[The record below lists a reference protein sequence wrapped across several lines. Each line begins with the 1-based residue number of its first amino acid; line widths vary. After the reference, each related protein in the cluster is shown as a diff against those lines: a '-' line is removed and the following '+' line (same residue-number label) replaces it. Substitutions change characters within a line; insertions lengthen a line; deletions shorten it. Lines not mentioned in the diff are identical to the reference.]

1 MAKFID
7 LGQKKP
13 DDPIFTEG
21 IRFIS
26 IRKPKPSQG
35 LCSNSP
41 KLESAKENPATA
53 QPEVPEN
60 QTRKEPPHEPST

>member
-26 IRKPKPSQG
+26 ICKPT
-35 LCSNSP
+35 SP
-41 KLESAKENPATA
+41 VGAVTLNDPCPDPATA

-60 QTRKEPPHEPST
+60 QTRKETTT

>member
-7 LGQKKP
+7 LGQKKA

-41 KLESAKENPATA
+41 KLESAKEKPNCPCPDSST
-53 QPEVPEN
+53 P
-60 QTRKEPPHEPST
+60 TKEPPHEPST